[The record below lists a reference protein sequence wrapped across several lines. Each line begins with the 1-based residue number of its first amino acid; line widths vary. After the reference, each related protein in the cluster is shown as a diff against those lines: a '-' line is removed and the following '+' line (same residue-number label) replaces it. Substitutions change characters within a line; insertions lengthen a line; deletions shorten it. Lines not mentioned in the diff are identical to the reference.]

1 MAAPMRVRTTFS
13 IFRRVSSQFGSW
25 NRNYCS
31 DVTKKGI
38 IVGVYSKEDDKEE
51 GFVFTKAAEEVN
63 DRASGRLQE
72 LLNIAGPTVKQGKA
86 KILYDVNQDFSSV
99 AVVGLGKQSAGYN
112 NVEQVN
118 EAKENIRAAIAA
130 GATQLRESGAKHI
143 SVDPCSDAQAAAEGA
158 SLALFSYDE
167 LKDESKRKPLVEL
180 DILGNTEKSAKEQWA
195 RGMTLASSQNFARTL
210 MEMPANRLTPRRFA
224 EITGEQLRIT
234 KTIVTRAHTQQWAME
249 KNMGGFLSVAK
260 GSDQPPIFLEMTYNG
275 TDPAVKPLI
284 LIGKGVTFDSGG
296 ISIKPAQNMD
306 AMRADMG
313 GAAVVAGAMD
323 AIATLQLPINVV
335 ALTPLCENLLNG
347 SANKPGDV
355 VKAMNGKT
363 IQIDNTDAEG
373 RVLLADALC
382 YACTEFEPRAVIDL
396 ATLTGAVDVALGS
409 AATGTFSTSETLW
422 SDLHQAGVETGDRL
436 WRLPLYKHYTSQVTE
451 SHLADVNNVG
461 KHPRSAGSCTG
472 AAFLK
477 EFVTVP
483 EWAHLDIAGVM
494 ENKDEIPYLVKGMT
508 GRPLRTLVEFVARM
522 ANQS

>member
-1 MAAPMRVRTTFS
+1 MAAPRAFS
-13 IFRRVSSQFGSW
+13 IFRRIPCNFGALK
-25 NRNYCS
+25 RGYCS
-31 DVTKKGI
+31 EVTKKGVI
-38 IVGVYSKEDDKEE
+38 LGVYSKEDDKEE
-51 GFVFTKAAEEVN
+51 GFIFTKAAEEVN
-63 DRASGRLQE
+63 SRVSGRLQE
-72 LLNIAGPTVKQGKA
+72 LLNVAGPTIKPGQA
-86 KILYDVNQDFSSV
+86 KILYDVNQDFSCV
-99 AVVGLGKQSAGYN
+99 AVVGLGKQSAGYSH
-112 NVEQVN
+112 VEQVN
-118 EAKENIRAAIAA
+118 EAKENIRAAVAA
-130 GATQLRESGAKHI
+130 GATQLRESGAKCI
-143 SVDPCSDAQAAAEGA
+143 SVDPCTDAQAAAEGA

-167 LKDESKRKPLVEL
+167 LKDKSKKKPKVEL
-180 DILGNTEKSAKEQWA
+180 DILGDPELSAKDQWA
-195 RGMTLASSQNFARTL
+195 RGLTLAGSQNFARTL

-234 KTIVTRAHTQQWAME
+234 KTIVTRAHTQQWALE
-249 KNMGGFLSVAK
+249 QGMGAFLSVAK

-275 TDPAVKPLI
+275 ADPEVKPLL

-296 ISIKPAQNMD
+296 ISIKPAQNME

-313 GAAVVAGAMD
+313 GAAVVAGALD
-323 AIATLQLPINVV
+323 AIAKLRLAINVV
-335 ALTPLCENLLNG
+335 AITPLCENLLNG

-373 RVLLADALC
+373 RLLLADALC
-382 YACTEFEPRAVIDL
+382 YACREFEPRAVIDL

-436 WRLPLYKHYTSQVTE
+436 WRMPLFQHYSSQMTE
-451 SHLADVNNVG
+451 SHLADVNNIG
-461 KHPRSAGSCTG
+461 KHARSGGSCTA

-494 ENKDEIPYLVKGMT
+494 ENKDEIPYLGKGMT
-508 GRPLRTLVEFVARM
+508 GRPMRTLVEFVAKM
-522 ANQS
+522 AGQS